1 MLRDASQRVREGDAV
16 SIPSMWS
23 SVMRRKVGILTFV
36 FVITVPAP
44 AHAYLDP
51 GSVSLT
57 IQAIVAALAGAALT
71 WKHWYWRLRGLL
83 RLDRKRKPSVG
94 DSGGSPRAPGDADTP
109 PGE

>member
-1 MLRDASQRVREGDAV
+1 
-16 SIPSMWS
+16 MWS
-23 SVMRRKVGILTFV
+23 SGMRRKVGIFTFV
-36 FVITVPAP
+36 LVFTLPAP

-83 RLDRKRKPSVG
+83 RRDRKQDPSADDAG
-94 DSGGSPRAPGDADTP
+94 RGPRAPGDTDTP

>member
-1 MLRDASQRVREGDAV
+1 MWWSVLRRRVGLLA
-16 SIPSMWS
+16 
-23 SVMRRKVGILTFV
+23 FV
-36 FVITVPAP
+36 FVITVPTP

-71 WKHWYWRLRGLL
+71 WKHWYWRLRSLL
-83 RLDRKRKPSVG
+83 HRDRMRKPSVG
-94 DSGGSPRAPGDADTP
+94 DSGGSPHAPGDADTP